1 MRIGARAT
9 IHTSRR
15 SISFRRLVIVDDVRA
30 LIACALVACNSTS
43 GGNVAPAGGSGSATG
58 STLALA
64 KPGSGGGFAASLT
77 AEIAEDNGNGS
88 AAPAQTP
95 TPAATGSAAP
105 TPPPASGSAA
115 TGPIADSAPPQTP
128 NAPTAGIDKTAP
140 VTNHDISK
148 ADTNASGPP
157 KPSEKYVHVNPPG
170 DVAAIKLDMEPNWDR
185 DFETAGT
192 ISFVLRVP
200 GSAETRVFSFNYGYD
215 FPGAPNDRDAYK
227 KFLADRRVLDVT
239 LDRQKGAAWYLE
251 GNDDGGQP
259 AFRYLVLYGGKR
271 LVCYGSLYKTREA
284 TALGPDLRDKVV
296 SAAKKICETIAL

>member
-1 MRIGARAT
+1 
-9 IHTSRR
+9 
-15 SISFRRLVIVDDVRA
+15 VRV

-43 GGNVAPAGGSGSATG
+43 GGSAQPAAGSSTGSGSSA
-58 STLALA
+58 APA
-64 KPGSGGGFAASLT
+64 KHGSGGGFAASLT
-77 AEIAEDNGNGS
+77 AEIAEDNGS
-88 AAPAQTP
+88 AAPAP
-95 TPAATGSAAP
+95 TAAP
-105 TPPPASGSAA
+105 APGSSAPPAPASGSSNA
-115 TGPIADSAPPQTP
+115 PLADSAPPANP
-128 NAPTAGIDKTAP
+128 NAPTAGVDKNAP

-148 ADTNASGPP
+148 ADTTASGPP
-157 KPSEKYVHVNPPG
+157 KPSEKYVHVSPPA
-170 DVAAIKLDMEPNWDR
+170 DLAAIKLDMEPNWDR

-200 GSAETRVFSFNYGYD
+200 SSGDTRVFSFSYGYD

-239 LDRQKGAAWYLE
+239 LDRQRGAAWYLE
-251 GNDDGGQP
+251 GNDDSGQP

>member
-1 MRIGARAT
+1 LESSLDFFSAT
-9 IHTSRR
+9 CHGYP
-15 SISFRRLVIVDDVRA
+15 VRG

-43 GGNVAPAGGSGSATG
+43 GGSVQPAGSAAGSGSGSAIAAAKHG
-58 STLALA
+58 S
-64 KPGSGGGFAASLT
+64 GGFAASLT
-77 AEIAEDNGNGS
+77 AEIAEDNGS
-88 AAPAQTP
+88 AAPAP
-95 TPAATGSAAP
+95 TAPAATGSSAAP
-105 TPPPASGSAA
+105 TPPPATGSA

-128 NAPTAGIDKTAP
+128 NAPTAGVDKTAP

-157 KPSEKYVHVNPPG
+157 KPSEKYVHVNPPAEI
-170 DVAAIKLDMEPNWDR
+170 AAIKLDMEPNWDR

-200 GSAETRVFSFNYGYD
+200 SSSETRVFSFNYGYD

-251 GNDDGGQP
+251 GNDDSGQP

-271 LVCYGSLYKTREA
+271 LTCYGSLFKTREA

>member
-1 MRIGARAT
+1 MRSSLDFFSAT
-9 IHTSRR
+9 CHGYP
-15 SISFRRLVIVDDVRA
+15 VRV
-30 LIACALVACNSTS
+30 LLACVLVACNSTS
-43 GGNVAPAGGSGSATG
+43 GGNVPPAGGSASGSGSAAA
-58 STLALA
+58 SA

-77 AEIAEDNGNGS
+77 AEIAEGNGS
-88 AAPAQTP
+88 AAPATATP
-95 TPAATGSAAP
+95 SAPGSAAAPAPATGSSSAP
-105 TPPPASGSAA
+105 L
-115 TGPIADSAPPQTP
+115 ADSAPPTNP
-128 NAPTAGIDKTAP
+128 NAPTAGVDKNAP

-148 ADTNASGPP
+148 ADTTASGPP
-157 KPSEKYVHVNPPG
+157 KPSEKYVHVSPPA
-170 DVAAIKLDMEPNWDR
+170 DIAAIKLDMEPNWDR

-200 GSAETRVFSFNYGYD
+200 SSSETRVFSFNYGYD

-239 LDRQKGAAWYLE
+239 LDRQRGAAWYLE
-251 GNDDGGQP
+251 GNDDAGQP

-296 SAAKKICETIAL
+296 TAAKKICETIAL

>member
-1 MRIGARAT
+1 LA
-9 IHTSRR
+9 
-15 SISFRRLVIVDDVRA
+15 
-30 LIACALVACNSTS
+30 
-43 GGNVAPAGGSGSATG
+43 APPAPATG
-58 STLALA
+58 S
-64 KPGSGGGFAASLT
+64 S
-77 AEIAEDNGNGS
+77 S
-88 AAPAQTP
+88 APL
-95 TPAATGSAAP
+95 
-105 TPPPASGSAA
+105 
-115 TGPIADSAPPQTP
+115 ADSAPPTNP
-128 NAPTAGIDKTAP
+128 NAPTAGVDKT

-148 ADTNASGPP
+148 ADTTASGPP
-157 KPSEKYVHVNPPG
+157 KPSEKYVHVSPPA

-200 GSAETRVFSFNYGYD
+200 SSSETRVFSFNYGYD

-239 LDRQKGAAWYLE
+239 LDRQRGAAWYLE
-251 GNDDGGQP
+251 GNDDAGQP

>member
-1 MRIGARAT
+1 MRSSLDFFSAT
-9 IHTSRR
+9 CHGCP
-15 SISFRRLVIVDDVRA
+15 VRV
-30 LIACALVACNSTS
+30 LIALALVACNSTS
-43 GGNVAPAGGSGSATG
+43 GGNASPAGGSATG
-58 STLALA
+58 S
-64 KPGSGGGFAASLT
+64 GSGSASAPAKGGSGGFAASLT
-77 AEIAEDNGNGS
+77 AEIAEDNGS
-88 AAPAQTP
+88 AAATAPTAPT
-95 TPAATGSAAP
+95 TPATTGSAAA
-105 TPPPASGSAA
+105 PPSTGSA
-115 TGPIADSAPPQTP
+115 TGPIADSAPPANP
-128 NAPTAGIDKTAP
+128 NAPKAGVDKTAP

-148 ADTNASGPP
+148 ADTDASGPP
-157 KPSEKYVHVNPPG
+157 KPSEKYVHINPPAE
-170 DVAAIKLDMEPNWDR
+170 VAAIKLDMEPNWDR

-200 GSAETRVFSFNYGYD
+200 SSSETRVFSFNYGYD

>member
-1 MRIGARAT
+1 M
-9 IHTSRR
+9 
-15 SISFRRLVIVDDVRA
+15 RA

-43 GGNVAPAGGSGSATG
+43 GGNVAPTGSATG
-58 STLALA
+58 SAIAPA
-64 KPGSGGGFAASLT
+64 KHGSGGGFAASLT
-77 AEIAEDNGNGS
+77 AEIAEDNGS
-88 AAPAQTP
+88 AAPATAPTTP
-95 TPAATGSAAP
+95 GSAAP
-105 TPPPASGSAA
+105 TPAPATGSAA

-157 KPSEKYVHVNPPG
+157 KPSEKYVHVNPPA

-200 GSAETRVFSFNYGYD
+200 SSAETRVFSFNYGYD